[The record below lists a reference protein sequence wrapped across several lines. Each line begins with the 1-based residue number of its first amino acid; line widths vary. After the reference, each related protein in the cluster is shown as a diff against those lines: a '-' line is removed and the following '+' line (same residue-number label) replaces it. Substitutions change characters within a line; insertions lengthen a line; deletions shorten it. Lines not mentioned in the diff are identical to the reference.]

1 MIPTNETLY
10 TTNEHKSEFRQNIQI
25 PSVVGKNQSKVVPY
39 TKQDEIEEN
48 YYKSIINECQRNK
61 NMKVDNND
69 LELEGNIS
77 FEDDNSMLNHSI
89 KNLFSKIK
97 LHSNGNKQF

>member
-1 MIPTNETLY
+1 MIPTNETMY
-10 TTNEHKSEFRQNIQI
+10 ATNENNSEYRQNIQI
-25 PSVVGKNQSKVVPY
+25 PSVVGKNKTKVIPLPY
-39 TKQDEIEEN
+39 IKQDATEEN
-48 YYKSIINECQRNK
+48 YYKNIINECQRNK
-61 NMKVDNND
+61 NMKVD